1 MHESDSSPITHEL
14 VARQARRA
22 VLLNPQVRN
31 WESIIARVVSRYL
44 LREQS
49 VVADLVEDEE
59 GNSQ

>member
-22 VLLNPQVRN
+22 VLLNPQVRD
-31 WESIIARVVSRYL
+31 WESIISRIVARYL
-44 LREQS
+44 LRNQQ
-49 VVADLVEDEE
+49 ADLVEDEE